1 MGFRVRRQLGNVR
14 VELAMPMRAMVATAR
29 RVRRFEV
36 QDCLGTIVALDCM
49 LTMFINWL
57 NTNKSSLR
65 YLPQCVYVKLDE
77 CDHVFLLAK
86 CCSKHGSTGYSPQCS
101 NCSSM
106 VGASAIKPLKRKWHF
121 LPGMMDFKCTVE
133 RTRNQ
138 AGWLQLWEWFG

>member
-1 MGFRVRRQLGNVR
+1 MS
-14 VELAMPMRAMVATAR
+14 ELSWQCRCGPSRPQRGGACGLRPM
-29 RVRRFEV
+29 VRRFEV
-36 QDCLGTIVALDCM
+36 QDCLGTIIVALD
-49 LTMFINWL
+49 LHADDVHQLAQHKQEFV
-57 NTNKSSLR
+57 LR